1 MEGILSL
8 IKQGHM
14 LQSPWR
20 TPKLPQKNTTKA
32 LKYNE
37 DEPIYSMLTVDA
49 LDHTRSVSFS
59 FCLYVGDIFV
69 LICSARCS
77 CAGKVKYREVGQCL
91 FLSVLFSYFGDSTVV
106 HQIGTQSTVGSLPEA
121 HCIFFFFCQG
131 GSRFVLSM
139 PACLLGASRQ
149 GTAQHIHVFCYCH
162 GVEQRFDENLHQ

>member
-20 TPKLPQKNTTKA
+20 TQKLPQKNTTKA

-37 DEPIYSMLTVDA
+37 DEPTYSMLTVDA

-69 LICSARCS
+69 LICGARCS
-77 CAGKVKYREVGQCL
+77 YAGKVKYPEMGQCL

-121 HCIFFFFCQG
+121 HCIFFFFVKVDQD
-131 GSRFVLSM
+131 LSYQCLH
-139 PACLLGASRQ
+139 ACLELVDRARHSTFMFFAIVMELSNGLMK
-149 GTAQHIHVFCYCH
+149 I
-162 GVEQRFDENLHQ
+162 